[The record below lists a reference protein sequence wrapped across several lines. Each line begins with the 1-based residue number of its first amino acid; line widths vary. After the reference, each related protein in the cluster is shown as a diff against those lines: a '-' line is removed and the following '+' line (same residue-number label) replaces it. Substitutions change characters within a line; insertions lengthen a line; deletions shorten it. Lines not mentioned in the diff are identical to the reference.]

1 MMVFF
6 VLTNAIMPRLIL
18 KCRYIKNQKNHLEN
32 LVRYIAT
39 RDGAALVK
47 NTKGYLPA
55 SGKQKKLIVELL
67 KDIPATQ
74 DLFEY
79 SDYKKYPTIENASE
93 FITTALEQ
101 NLDLI
106 GKKKNYVDYIAHRP
120 GVEKLGS
127 HGLFTDVGVP
137 VVLSKVQEEVSNHPG
152 NVWTDVISIRR
163 EDAVRLGYDQAE
175 AWQSLLRAKRNQM
188 AEAMK
193 IPPDQFKWYAAFHN
207 EGHHPH
213 VHLIAYSTD
222 AKKGYVT
229 EKGIEQMR
237 ACLAKEIFKQELY
250 EIYSEQTIR
259 RDRLLQSVNDALKT
273 LMLQMNDHSYKNP
286 NAEQMMRNLSEKLQK
301 SKCRKVYGY
310 LPPAVKELV
319 NQITDELA
327 KDEVIQSYYALWYEL
342 RSEVLKTYTDQIE
355 SRPTLSAQKE
365 LKSIKN
371 LIIQEAVKIGQVP
384 TFVGDIGE
392 RLLAEEDASVQKS
405 EEEISRQEEEM
416 EEAEPFENPFEEM
429 EYFTDLKMYQADWN
443 KSYKKARAALYGT
456 KEWPPDHNAAFFLM
470 QQEAE
475 TGNALAMY
483 DLAYMLEKGLGTEC
497 QMDLAEDWYAKA
509 LHAFLKAEKSDPNP
523 YAEYRIGKMFG
534 AGQGTS
540 QSYQESLPWL
550 EKAAAGGNVYAWYS
564 LGKYYYRG
572 CGVLQDYEE
581 ALHCFEQSENNA
593 FADWKLGRMYQSGI
607 GCTRSE
613 VTAERYFKEAFLE
626 FLEMEKKSQDDKIQ
640 YRIGMMYRD
649 GLGTRKDLKKAEE
662 YFQKAVVQKNLS
674 AVYALGML
682 YLDSGENK
690 KIVKAVSLLKNA
702 ADKGNGM
709 AQYTLGKLYLQGKG
723 MEQNTAKASQY
734 FLLSAE
740 QGNEYAAYQLGRLL
754 IENEEN
760 RNIEQGIRWLSFAS
774 DKNNPY
780 AQYQLGKLYMKG
792 LFVPSN
798 EEKAV
803 QYFEKA
809 SAENSA
815 ASFRLGC
822 IYLWGKGVEQ
832 DKKKGREWLEFS
844 AGQGNEYA
852 VKVLDYIDEWQ
863 RECIAEG
870 LGRLLKS
877 LSDLLNRQIEESA
890 AHIPGSRIDRK
901 RLKKLNARKIAQ
913 GHAYRDHEP

>member
-1 MMVFF
+1 
-6 VLTNAIMPRLIL
+6 MPRLIL
-18 KCRYIKNQKNHLEN
+18 KCRYITNQIRHLEN
-32 LVRYIAT
+32 LIRYIAT
-39 RDGAALVK
+39 RDGAEPVK
-47 NTKGYLPA
+47 STKGYLPA
-55 SGKQKKLIVELL
+55 SGKQKMVISE
-67 KDIPATQ
+67 IIREMPESR
-74 DLFEY
+74 DLYEY
-79 SDYKKYPTIENASE
+79 NDYKKHPTIENASE
-93 FITTALEQ
+93 FITTAQEQ

-120 GVEKLGS
+120 GVEKLGP
-127 HGLFTDVGVP
+127 HGLFTDAGIP
-137 VVLSKVQEEVSNHPG
+137 IVLSEVQKEVSNHSG

-163 EDAVRLGYDQAE
+163 EDAARLGYDQAE
-175 AWQSLLRAKRNQM
+175 AWQSLLRAKRNQI
-188 AEAMK
+188 ADAMK

-213 VHLIAYSTD
+213 VHLIAYSAD

-259 RDRLLQSVNDALKT
+259 RDRLLQSVDDSLKALS
-273 LMLQMNDHSYKNP
+273 LQINKHHCKNS
-286 NAEQMMRNLSEKLQK
+286 NAEQMMKLLSEKLQNFK
-301 SKCRKVYGY
+301 GRKVYGY
-310 LPPAVKELV
+310 LPPKVKELV
-319 NQITDELA
+319 NQIVDELG
-327 KDEVIQSYYALWYEL
+327 KDEVIQSYYTLWYEL
-342 RSEVLKTYTDQIE
+342 RSEVLKTYTDQLE
-355 SRPTLSAQKE
+355 NCPPLSTQKE
-365 LKSIKN
+365 LKRIKN
-371 LIIQEAVKIGQVP
+371 MIIQEAVKIGQAA
-384 TFVGDIGE
+384 TFVEDVGE
-392 RLLAEEDASVQKS
+392 NLLDEEDVSSYDSA
-405 EEEISRQEEEM
+405 EEISRMEEEEK
-416 EEAEPFENPFEEM
+416 EETELFKNPFEEM
-429 EYFTDLKMYQADWN
+429 ECLADLKMYQADWN
-443 KSYKKARAALYGT
+443 KSYKKARTALYGT

-470 QQEAE
+470 QQEVE

-483 DLAYMLEKGLGTEC
+483 DLAFMLEKGLGTEC

-509 LHAFLKAEKSDPNP
+509 LHAFLKAEESDPDP

-572 CGVLQDYEE
+572 CGVSQDYEE

-593 FADWKLGRMYQSGI
+593 FADWELGRMYQNGI

-613 VTAERYFKEAFLE
+613 VTAERYFKEAFFE

-640 YRIGMMYRD
+640 YRVGMMYRD
-649 GLGTRKDLKKAEE
+649 GLGTRKDLKRAEE
-662 YFQKAVVQKNLS
+662 YFQKAVIQKNLS

-682 YLDSGENK
+682 YLGSGENE

-723 MEQNTAKASQY
+723 TEQNTAKASKY

-740 QGNEYAAYQLGRLL
+740 QGNGYAAYQLGRLL
-754 IENEEN
+754 IENEEH

-780 AQYQLGKLYMKG
+780 AQYQLGKLYMEG

-798 EEKAV
+798 EVKAV
-803 QYFEKA
+803 HYFEKA

-822 IYLWGKGVEQ
+822 IYLWGKGIEQ

-844 AGQGNEYA
+844 VGQGNEYA
-852 VKVLDYIDEWQ
+852 VKVLDHIDVWQ

-870 LGRLLKS
+870 LERLLKR

-890 AHIPGSRIDRK
+890 ARIPCSHLDRK

>member
-1 MMVFF
+1 
-6 VLTNAIMPRLIL
+6 MPRLIL
-18 KCRYIKNQKNHLEN
+18 KCHYIKNQKKHLDN
-32 LVRYIAT
+32 LIRYIAT
-39 RDGAALVK
+39 RDGAEPVK
-47 NTKGYLPA
+47 STKGYFPA
-55 SGKQKKLIVELL
+55 SVKQKMVISE
-67 KDIPATQ
+67 IIREMPETR
-74 DLFEY
+74 DLYEY
-79 SDYKKYPTIENASE
+79 SDYKKHSTLENASE

-127 HGLFTDVGVP
+127 HGLFTDAGVP
-137 VVLSKVQEEVSNHPG
+137 VVLSKVQGEISNHSG
-152 NVWTDVISIRR
+152 NVWTNIISIRR
-163 EDAVRLGYDQAE
+163 EDAARLGYDQAE

-213 VHLIAYSTD
+213 VHLIAYSID

-250 EIYSEQTIR
+250 EIYAEQTIQ
-259 RDRLLQSVNDALKT
+259 RDRLLQAVNDALKA
-273 LMLQMNDHSYKNP
+273 LSLQMKKCSCENS
-286 NAEQMMRNLSEKLQK
+286 NAEQMMKLLSEKLQNFK
-301 SKCRKVYGY
+301 GRKVYRY
-310 LPPAVKELV
+310 LPPAVKDLV
-319 NQITDELA
+319 NQIVDELG

-355 SRPTLSAQKE
+355 NCPPLSAQKE
-365 LKSIKN
+365 LKSMKN

-384 TFVGDIGE
+384 TIVVDVGE
-392 RLLAEEDASVQKS
+392 SLLAEEDASVQES
-405 EEEISRQEEEM
+405 EEEISMLEEEEM

-429 EYFTDLKMYQADWN
+429 ERFTDRKMYQADWN
-443 KSYKKARAALYGT
+443 KSYKKARVALYGT

-475 TGNALAMY
+475 RGNALAMY

-497 QMDLAEDWYAKA
+497 QMDQAEDWYAKA
-509 LHAFLKAEKSDPNP
+509 LHAFLKAEESDPSL
-523 YAEYRIGKMFG
+523 YVEYRIGKMFG

-540 QSYQESLPWL
+540 QSYHESLPWL

-564 LGKYYYRG
+564 LGNYYYKG
-572 CGVLQDYEE
+572 CGVSQDYKE

-593 FADWKLGRMYQSGI
+593 FAKWELGRMYQNGI
-607 GCTRSE
+607 GCTRSA
-613 VTAERYFKEAFLE
+613 VTAERYFKEAFHK
-626 FLEMEKKSQDDKIQ
+626 FLEIEKESQDDKIQ
-640 YRIGMMYRD
+640 YRIGIMHRD
-649 GLGTRKDLKKAEE
+649 GIGILKDLKRAEE

-674 AVYALGML
+674 AIYALGKL
-682 YLDSGENK
+682 YLDTGENE
-690 KIVKAVSLLKNA
+690 KIAKAVSLLKNA

-723 MEQNTAKASQY
+723 TEQSTARASKY
-734 FLLSAE
+734 LLLSAE

-754 IENEEN
+754 IEEEEY

-774 DKNNPY
+774 DQNNPY
-780 AQYQLGKLYMKG
+780 AQYQLGKLYMEG
-792 LFVPSN
+792 LFVPLN

-822 IYLWGKGVEQ
+822 IYLWGKGSEQ

-852 VKVLDYIDEWQ
+852 VKVLNHIDVWQ

-870 LGRLLKS
+870 VIRLFKR
-877 LSDLLNRQIEESA
+877 LSDLLNQQIEESA
-890 AHIPGSRIDRK
+890 ARIPGSRIDRK

-913 GHAYRDHEP
+913 GHAYRDYEP

>member
-1 MMVFF
+1 
-6 VLTNAIMPRLIL
+6 MPRLIL
-18 KCRYIKNQKNHLEN
+18 KCRYIKNQKAHLEN

-39 RDGAALVK
+39 RDGAAQVK

-55 SGKQKKLIVELL
+55 SGKQKKLIAELL
-67 KDIPATQ
+67 KDLPATK

-79 SDYKKYPTIENASE
+79 SDYKKHPTIENASE

-127 HGLFTDVGVP
+127 HGLFTDAGVP
-137 VVLSKVQEEVSNHPG
+137 VVLSKVQEEVSNHSG

-163 EDAVRLGYDQAE
+163 EDAARLGYDQAE

-213 VHLIAYSTD
+213 VHLIAYATD

-259 RDRLLQSVNDALKT
+259 RDKLLQSVNDTLKT
-273 LMLQMNDHSYKNP
+273 LALQMNNHSYKNP
-286 NAEQMMRNLSEKLQK
+286 NVDKMMRNLSEKLQNYK
-301 SKCRKVYGY
+301 GRKVYGY
-310 LPPAVKELV
+310 LPPAVKALV
-319 NQITDELA
+319 NQITDELG

-355 SRPTLSAQKE
+355 SRPPLSAQKE

-371 LIIQEAVKIGQVP
+371 LIIQEAVKLGQMVS
-384 TFVGDIGE
+384 FVGNEGKI
-392 RLLAEEDASVQKS
+392 LLTEENTGAQDSNEEKIRNL
-405 EEEISRQEEEM
+405 ETGKEEIEPLKNPFIEM
-416 EEAEPFENPFEEM
+416 EHL
-429 EYFTDLKMYQADWN
+429 TDVKAYQADWS

-456 KEWPPDHNAAFFLM
+456 PKLPPDHNAAFFLM

-475 TGNALAMY
+475 MGNALAMY
-483 DLAYMLEKGLGTEC
+483 DLAYMLEKGLGTEI
-497 QMDLAEDWYAKA
+497 QVAQAEDWYAKA
-509 LHAFLKAEKSDPNP
+509 LHAFMKAEESNPNP
-523 YAEYRIGKMFG
+523 YVEYRIGKMFG

-540 QSYQESLPWL
+540 QSYDESLPWL
-550 EKAAAGGNVYAWYS
+550 EAAASGGNIYAWYS
-564 LGKYYYRG
+564 LGKYYYHG
-572 CGVLQDYEE
+572 YGVSQDYKE
-581 ALHCFEQSENNA
+581 ALHCFEQSENHA
-593 FADWKLGRMYQSGI
+593 YAVWELGWMYQNGI

-613 VTAERYFKEAFLE
+613 ETAERYFKEAFHR
-626 FLEMEKKSQDDKIQ
+626 FLEMEGKSQDDKLQ

-649 GLGTRKDLKKAEE
+649 GTGTKKDLKKAEE
-662 YFQKAVVQKNLS
+662 YLQKAVIQKNLS
-674 AVYALGML
+674 AIYALGKL
-682 YLDSGENK
+682 YLDSGENE
-690 KIVKAVSLLKNA
+690 KIGKAIALLKDA
-702 ADKGNGM
+702 ADNGSGM
-709 AQYTLGKLYLQGKG
+709 AQYSLGKWYLQGT
-723 MEQNTAKASQY
+723 EQNTAIACQY
-734 FLLSAE
+734 LQLSAE
-740 QGNEYAAYQLGRLL
+740 QGNEYAAYQLGKVL
-754 IENEEN
+754 IENEKC
-760 RNIEQGIRWLSFAS
+760 RNIEQGIRWLTTAA

-780 AQYQLGKLYMKG
+780 ALHQLGKIYMEG

-798 EEKAV
+798 EEKAIH
-803 QYFEKA
+803 YFEKA
-809 SAENSA
+809 STENSV

-822 IYLWGKGVEQ
+822 IYLWGKGALQ

-852 VKVLDYIDEWQ
+852 RKVLNQIEVWQ
-863 RECIAEG
+863 RELVAEG
-870 LGRLLKS
+870 TVRLLKR
-877 LSDLLNRQIEESA
+877 LSDLLNQQIEQSA
-890 AHIPGSRIDRK
+890 ARISGSRMDRK
-901 RLKKLNARKIAQ
+901 RFKELKAKKIAQ

>member
-1 MMVFF
+1 
-6 VLTNAIMPRLIL
+6 MPRLIL
-18 KCRYIKNQKNHLEN
+18 KCRYITNQKRHLEN
-32 LVRYIAT
+32 LIRYIAT
-39 RDGAALVK
+39 RDGAELVK
-47 NTKGYLPA
+47 STKGYLPA
-55 SGKQKKLIVELL
+55 SGKQKMVISE
-67 KDIPATQ
+67 IIREMPESR
-74 DLFEY
+74 DLYEY
-79 SDYKKYPTIENASE
+79 NDYKKHPTIENASE

-120 GVEKLGS
+120 GVEKLGP
-127 HGLFTDVGVP
+127 HGLFTDAGIP
-137 VVLSKVQEEVSNHPG
+137 IVLSEVQKEVSNHSG

-163 EDAVRLGYDQAE
+163 EDAARLGYDQAE
-175 AWQSLLRAKRNQM
+175 AWQSLLRAKRNQI
-188 AEAMK
+188 ADAMK

-213 VHLIAYSTD
+213 VHLIAYSAD

-259 RDRLLQSVNDALKT
+259 RDRLLQSVDDSLKE
-273 LMLQMNDHSYKNP
+273 LSLQINKHHCENS
-286 NAEQMMRNLSEKLQK
+286 NAEQMMKLLSEKLQNFK
-301 SKCRKVYGY
+301 GRKVYGY

-319 NQITDELA
+319 NQIVDELG
-327 KDEVIQSYYALWYEL
+327 KDEVIQSYYSLWYEL

-355 SRPTLSAQKE
+355 NCPPLSTQKE
-365 LKSIKN
+365 LKRIKN
-371 LIIQEAVKIGQVP
+371 MIIQEAVKIGQMA
-384 TFVGDIGE
+384 TFVGDEGE
-392 RLLAEEDASVQKS
+392 SLLAEEDVSAHDSA
-405 EEEISRQEEEM
+405 EEISRIEEEEK
-416 EEAEPFENPFEEM
+416 EETELFENPFEEM
-429 EYFTDLKMYQADWN
+429 EYFIDRKIYQADWN
-443 KSYKKARAALYGT
+443 KSYKKARTALYGT
-456 KEWPPDHNAAFFLM
+456 KEWPQDHNAAFFLI

-483 DLAYMLEKGLGTEC
+483 DLAFMLEKGLGTEC

-509 LHAFLKAEKSDPNP
+509 LHAFLKAEESDPNP

-534 AGQGTS
+534 AGQGTL

-572 CGVLQDYEE
+572 CGVSQDYEE
-581 ALHCFEQSENNA
+581 ALYCFEQSENNA
-593 FADWKLGRMYQSGI
+593 FADWELGRMYQNGI

-613 VTAERYFKEAFLE
+613 VTAERYFKEAFFE

-640 YRIGMMYRD
+640 YRIGMMYRN
-649 GLGTRKDLKKAEE
+649 GLGTRKDLKRAEE

-682 YLDSGENK
+682 YLDTGENE
-690 KIVKAVSLLKNA
+690 KIIKAVSLLKNA
-702 ADKGNGM
+702 ADKGIGM

-723 MEQNTAKASQY
+723 TEQNTAKASQY

-754 IENEEN
+754 IENEEH

-780 AQYQLGKLYMKG
+780 AQYQLGKLYMEG

-852 VKVLDYIDEWQ
+852 VKVLDHIDKWQ
-863 RECIAEG
+863 KECIAEG
-870 LGRLLKS
+870 LGQLFKRI
-877 LSDLLNRQIEESA
+877 SDLLNRQIEESA

>member
-1 MMVFF
+1 
-6 VLTNAIMPRLIL
+6 MPRLIL
-18 KCRYIKNQKNHLEN
+18 KCRYITNQKRHLEN
-32 LVRYIAT
+32 LIRYIAT
-39 RDGAALVK
+39 RDGAEPVK
-47 NTKGYLPA
+47 STKGYLPA
-55 SGKQKKLIVELL
+55 SGKQKMVISE
-67 KDIPATQ
+67 IIREMPESR
-74 DLFEY
+74 DLYEY
-79 SDYKKYPTIENASE
+79 NDYKKHPTIENASE

-120 GVEKLGS
+120 GVEKLGP
-127 HGLFTDVGVP
+127 HGLFTDAGIP
-137 VVLSKVQEEVSNHPG
+137 IVLSEVQKEVSNHSG
-152 NVWTDVISIRR
+152 NVWTDVVSIRR
-163 EDAVRLGYDQAE
+163 EDAARLGYDQAE
-175 AWQSLLRAKRNQM
+175 AWQSLLRAKRNQI
-188 AEAMK
+188 ADAMK

-213 VHLIAYSTD
+213 VHLIAYSAD

-259 RDRLLQSVNDALKT
+259 RDRLLQSVDDSLKE
-273 LMLQMNDHSYKNP
+273 LSLQINKHRCENS
-286 NAEQMMRNLSEKLQK
+286 NAEQMMKLLSEKLQNFK
-301 SKCRKVYGY
+301 GRKVYGY
-310 LPPAVKELV
+310 LPPAMKKLV
-319 NQITDELA
+319 NQIVDELG
-327 KDEVIQSYYALWYEL
+327 KDEVIQSYYTLWYEL

-355 SRPTLSAQKE
+355 NCPPLSTQKE
-365 LKSIKN
+365 LKRIKN
-371 LIIQEAVKIGQVP
+371 MIIQEAVKIGQMA
-384 TFVGDIGE
+384 TFVE
-392 RLLAEEDASVQKS
+392 AVSESRLDEDASAHDS
-405 EEEISRQEEEM
+405 AEEISRMEEEEK
-416 EEAEPFENPFEEM
+416 EETELFENPFEEM
-429 EYFTDLKMYQADWN
+429 ERLADLKMYQADWN
-443 KSYKKARAALYGT
+443 KSYKKARTALYGT

-509 LHAFLKAEKSDPNP
+509 LHAFLKAEESDPNP

-534 AGQGTS
+534 AGQGTL

-564 LGKYYYRG
+564 LGKCYYRG
-572 CGVLQDYEE
+572 CGVSQDYEE
-581 ALHCFEQSENNA
+581 ALYCFEQSENNA
-593 FADWKLGRMYQSGI
+593 FADWELGRMYQNGI

-640 YRIGMMYRD
+640 YRVGMMYRD
-649 GLGTRKDLKKAEE
+649 GLGTRKDLKRAEE
-662 YFQKAVVQKNLS
+662 YFQKAVIQKNLS

-682 YLDSGENK
+682 YLGSGENE

-702 ADKGNGM
+702 ADKGNDM

-723 MEQNTAKASQY
+723 AEQNAAKASQY

-740 QGNEYAAYQLGRLL
+740 QGNGYAAYQLGRLL
-754 IENEEN
+754 IENEEH

-780 AQYQLGKLYMKG
+780 AQYQLGKLYMEG

-852 VKVLDYIDEWQ
+852 VKVLDHIDVWQ

-870 LGRLLKS
+870 LERLLKR

-890 AHIPGSRIDRK
+890 ARVPGSRIDRK

>member
-1 MMVFF
+1 
-6 VLTNAIMPRLIL
+6 MPRLIL
-18 KCRYIKNQKNHLEN
+18 KCRYIKNQKTHLEN

-39 RDGAALVK
+39 RDGAVPVK

-67 KDIPATQ
+67 KDLPATK

-79 SDYKKYPTIENASE
+79 SDYKKHPTIENASE

-106 GKKKNYVDYIAHRP
+106 RKKKNYVDYIAHRP

-127 HGLFTDVGVP
+127 HGLFTDAGVP
-137 VVLSKVQEEVSNHPG
+137 VVLAKVQEEVSNHSG

-163 EDAVRLGYDQAE
+163 EDAARLGYDQAE

-193 IPPDQFKWYAAFHN
+193 IPPDHFKWYAAFHN

-259 RDRLLQSVNDALKT
+259 RDKLLQSVNDTLKT
-273 LMLQMNDHSYKNP
+273 LALQMNNHSYKNT
-286 NAEQMMRNLSEKLQK
+286 NIEQMMMNLSEKLQNYK
-301 SKCRKVYGY
+301 GRKVYGY
-310 LPPAVKELV
+310 LPQTVKALV
-319 NQITDELA
+319 NQVTDELG
-327 KDEVIQSYYALWYEL
+327 KDEAIQSYYALWYEL
-342 RSEVLKTYTDQIE
+342 RSEVLKIYTDQIE
-355 SRPTLSAQKE
+355 SRPPLSAQKE

-371 LIIQEAVKIGQVP
+371 LIIQEAVKLGQMAS
-384 TFVGDIGE
+384 FVGNEGE
-392 RLLAEEDASVQKS
+392 ILLAEENIGAQDSNEEKTRNL
-405 EEEISRQEEEM
+405 EIGKEEIEPLKNPFIEM
-416 EEAEPFENPFEEM
+416 EHL
-429 EYFTDLKMYQADWN
+429 TDVKAYQADWS

-456 KEWPPDHNAAFFLM
+456 KKLPPDHNAAFFLM

-475 TGNALAMY
+475 MGNALAMY
-483 DLAYMLEKGLGTEC
+483 DLAYMLEKGLGTEI
-497 QMDLAEDWYAKA
+497 QVAQAEDWYAKA
-509 LHAFLKAEKSDPNP
+509 LHAFMKAEESSPNP
-523 YAEYRIGKMFG
+523 YVEYRIGKMFG

-540 QSYQESLPWL
+540 QSYDESLPWL
-550 EKAAAGGNVYAWYS
+550 EAAASGGNIYAWYS
-564 LGKYYYRG
+564 LGKYYYHG
-572 CGVLQDYEE
+572 YGVSQDYKE
-581 ALHCFEQSENNA
+581 ALHCFEQSENHA
-593 FADWKLGRMYQSGI
+593 YAVWELGRMYQNGI

-613 VTAERYFKEAFLE
+613 ETAERYFKEAFHK
-626 FLEMEKKSQDDKIQ
+626 FLEMEGKSQDDKLQ

-649 GLGTRKDLKKAEE
+649 GTGTGKDLKKAEE
-662 YFQKAVVQKNLS
+662 YLQKAVIQKNLS
-674 AVYALGML
+674 AIYALGKL
-682 YLDSGENK
+682 YLDSGENE
-690 KIVKAVSLLKNA
+690 KIGKVIALLKDA
-702 ADKGNGM
+702 ADNGSGM
-709 AQYTLGKLYLQGKG
+709 AQYSLGKWYLQGT
-723 MEQNTAKASQY
+723 EQNTARACQY
-734 FLLSAE
+734 LQLSAE
-740 QGNEYAAYQLGRLL
+740 QGNEYAAYQLGKVL
-754 IENEEN
+754 IENEKC
-760 RNIEQGIRWLSFAS
+760 RNIEQGIRWLTTAA

-780 AQYQLGKLYMKG
+780 ALYQLGKIYMEG

-798 EEKAV
+798 EEKAIH
-803 QYFEKA
+803 YFEKA
-809 SAENSA
+809 STENSA

-822 IYLWGKGVEQ
+822 IYLWGKGALQ

-852 VKVLDYIDEWQ
+852 RKVLNQIEVWQ
-863 RECIAEG
+863 RELVAEG
-870 LGRLLKS
+870 TVRLLKR
-877 LSDLLNRQIEESA
+877 LSDLLNQQIEQSA
-890 AHIPGSRIDRK
+890 VRISGSRMDRK
-901 RLKKLNARKIAQ
+901 RFKELKAKKIAQ